1 MIGCDVVLHQRVD
14 RKEASVANDVAYIC
28 RSGPSKTVHIT
39 PALAMSELPSWMAS
53 FVSLPH
59 PLFGQQTLFTILLS
73 CSALRLD
80 TLTSEE
86 LITKIFGTS
95 SWGSETPSSVLA
107 RTARKRK
114 PDFAE
119 QLEAVA
125 EDETS
130 EGHILNDYH
139 DVFEDEFFPSLIG

>member
-1 MIGCDVVLHQRVD
+1 
-14 RKEASVANDVAYIC
+14 
-28 RSGPSKTVHIT
+28 
-39 PALAMSELPSWMAS
+39 
-53 FVSLPH
+53 
-59 PLFGQQTLFTILLS
+59 
-73 CSALRLD
+73 
-80 TLTSEE
+80 
-86 LITKIFGTS
+86 
-95 SWGSETPSSVLA
+95 LA